1 MSTTTTTNQTGGSRA
16 LVNQQQVEKKLSSRL
31 TKNKV
36 LKWVFFACTLIGLI
50 VLAALLIDTL
60 IKGIPYLKPSFFTNF
75 SSSMP
80 SMAGIKGALVGT
92 LWLMITII
100 PISIILGVGTA
111 IYLEEYAKDNAFTSF
126 VKISISNLAGVPS
139 VVFGLLGLTIFV
151 RGMGIESLSLGKSII
166 AAALTMSLLILPVI
180 IVSSQEAIRAVPKS
194 VREAS
199 YGLGGNKWQTIYKIV
214 LPAALPGILTGF
226 ILSLSRA
233 LGETAP
239 LILIGIPTILL
250 RLPSGIFD
258 MFQAMPIQ
266 IYNWAKMPQ
275 EAFQHVASA
284 GIIVLLVLLLAMNG
298 LAIFL
303 RNKFSK
309 KY

>member
-1 MSTTTTTNQTGGSRA
+1 MSTTTTNVANHNKT
-16 LVNQQQVEKKLSSRL
+16 LVDQNKVEKNISSRM

-36 LKWVFFACTLIGLI
+36 FKGIFLACTLIGLI

-60 IKGIPYLKPSFFTNF
+60 IKGAGHLTPSFFTNF
-75 SSSMP
+75 SSSTP
-80 SMAGIKGALVGT
+80 SMAGVKGALVGT

-111 IYLEEYAKDNAFTSF
+111 IYLEEYARKNPFTDF
-126 VKISISNLAGVPS
+126 VKVCISNLAGVPS
-139 VVFGLLGLTIFV
+139 VVFGLLGLTLFV
-151 RGMGIESLSLGKSII
+151 RGMGIESLSLGKSIL
-166 AAALTMSLLILPVI
+166 AGALTMSLLILPVI
-180 IVSSQEAIRAVPKS
+180 IVASQEAIRAVPNS

-199 YGLGGNKWQTIYKIV
+199 YGLGANKWQTIYKVV

-226 ILSLSRA
+226 ILALSRA

-250 RLPSGIFD
+250 RLPSGIMD
-258 MFQAMPIQ
+258 QFQALPIQ

-275 EAFQHVASA
+275 EEFQNVASA
-284 GIIVLLVLLLAMNG
+284 GIIVLLVILLLMNG
-298 LAIFL
+298 LAIYF

-309 KY
+309 KF